1 MLQPEVSYSNKGKIF
16 LKLSNSLLEQ
26 KKLTFE
32 YRKLI
37 NMYLVVY
44 LNDWPINPSNNFIT
58 RKSLFSAFEL
68 TKNSYKK

>member
-37 NMYLVVY
+37 NMYLVV
-44 LNDWPINPSNNFIT
+44 
-58 RKSLFSAFEL
+58 
-68 TKNSYKK
+68 